1 MVATDY
7 IGPESELTGKIIK
20 AAIEVHRHFGCGLKE
35 EAYEAALCWELRQ
48 AGLKVERQKP
58 CPVLYKG
65 VDLSE
70 ENERPRR
77 IDILVEDKVVVECKA
92 LPSNEY
98 VFKAQCLTY
107 LKMLRLR
114 VGLVLN
120 FGLPT
125 LKEGIQHVLNET
137 KEEYLAR
144 MKREHRA
151 SFRDVME
158 EEQCDFTMPLDS
170 AQANLPNDLP
180 VSEASHTSVL
190 APQAQGAFAD
200 NNPGINQE

>member
-1 MVATDY
+1 MGAPAY
-7 IGPESELTGKIIK
+7 NGPESELTGTIIK
-20 AAIEVHRHFGCGLKE
+20 LAIEVHRHFGCGLKE

-48 AGLKVERQKP
+48 AGFKVERQKP
-58 CPVLYKG
+58 CPVIYKG
-65 VDLSE
+65 VDLAE

-98 VFKAQCLTY
+98 IFKAQCLTY
-107 LKMLRLR
+107 LRMLGLR

-125 LKEGIQHVLNET
+125 LKEGIQHVINET

-144 MKREHRA
+144 LRKERPSVYYA
-151 SFRDVME
+151 VLE
-158 EEQCDFTMPLDS
+158 EEKVDTAVSDA
-170 AQANLPNDLP
+170 AQAHLQNALR
-180 VSEASHTSVL
+180 VSETSPISVL
-190 APQAQGAFAD
+190 APQAPPRGGT
-200 NNPGINQE
+200 PRRI